1 MGIRVDLSGAK
12 DVSDLI
18 ARGKYH
24 AVITDAEV
32 RDTKNPD
39 YEKNPTGQYVWWE
52 FTIQDEPYVGW
63 KQWRNTPLGGDGLGF
78 LKQVLV
84 ATGKFTDEELE
95 QELDFEIE
103 DASDPKYVIGSDVML
118 TVRQKKRDKDADK
131 DDLVNDVSKV
141 SVYAGEDASLLP

>member
-12 DVSDLI
+12 EVGNLI

-52 FTIQDEPYVGW
+52 FTIQDEPYQTW
-63 KQWRNTPLGGDGLGF
+63 KQWTNTALGGSNLGF
-78 LKQVLV
+78 LKAVLA
-84 ATGKFTDEELE
+84 ATGKFTDEELAGDV
-95 QELDFEIE
+95 DFELE
-103 DASDPKYVIGSDVML
+103 DASDPHYVIGSDVMI

-141 SVYAGEDASLLP
+141 SPYTGESSSLLP